1 MEIPSIHKELGR
13 FIILFQTMDNAV
25 NEIIFQISGNK
36 SYIAE
41 AFLAKTEF
49 SSKME
54 IADVIFTHYV
64 DITANTDEE
73 TKDDF
78 HALMNACK
86 KIGKERNI
94 IVHSVYY
101 NLEKIDGS
109 MRLIQENPRLKFKD
123 GSRISLNDKELSL
136 SDFKQYNEK
145 INDLLGRLEKYRLK
159 LIEWKYPE
167 QEP

>member
-1 MEIPSIHKELGR
+1 MEISSIHRELGR
-13 FIILFQTMDNAV
+13 FVVLFQTMDNAV
-25 NEIIFQISGNK
+25 NEIIFQISDNK
-36 SYIAE
+36 SYVAE

-73 TKDDF
+73 TKGDF
-78 HALMNACK
+78 HSLMNACK
-86 KIGKERNI
+86 EIGQARNT

-109 MRLIQENPRLKFKD
+109 MRLIQKNPRLKFKD

-136 SDFKQYNEK
+136 DDFKQYNKK
-145 INDLLGRLEKYRLK
+145 INDVLEKLEEYRLK

-167 QEP
+167 